1 MMKLANLTATTAIG
15 KEAVFLVSKSAETFL
30 QMLTEQSVHFAR
42 AGKRKKVRTGGSP
55 SERARALHAYAHACT
70 RPMQLRA
77 VDLEHPSPR
86 PSPNPN
92 QVIEDDIGFTA
103 PLNELID
110 AYSDSH
116 ADLITDTPQVGR

>member
-55 SERARALHAYAHACT
+55 SERARALHVLCTCMHMSYAAAHGG
-70 RPMQLRA
+70 P
-77 VDLEHPSPR
+77 
-86 PSPNPN
+86 
-92 QVIEDDIGFTA
+92 GA
-103 PLNELID
+103 P
-110 AYSDSH
+110 
-116 ADLITDTPQVGR
+116 